1 MKIRTVL
8 IIVLFVVLASLIG
21 VLSALPGIGDRE
33 PYVEHF
39 HTFGDWSESV
49 PATCTEPGTFE
60 CKCTSCGEVKTR
72 HTPSLGHI
80 LGDWEKIGS
89 TYVKNCNQCGE
100 KVAVQEIFDTTADEV
115 NYCLSPDR
123 KSYIVLGVKSC
134 KYGVIVIPNEVDG
147 LKVVRVAE
155 NAFKNSK
162 DIDTIILP
170 DTLEEISANAFFG
183 SSIRR
188 IYIPDSVKTIG
199 EYAFSECPNLESVIL
214 PNSLEYI
221 SPYLFAESTNLSE
234 VYIPENVGS
243 IPEKA
248 FYLTGITSVT
258 IPKNATVIGKHA
270 FANCKQLKS
279 VTLHEGILSV
289 GTMAFEKCTSLEEI
303 HLPESATQIGEWV
316 FAWCESLKRAS
327 LPSTLTAIPSY
338 TFYGCTSLEAFEI
351 PDGVKKLGCSCFTG
365 CRSLTEIDLP
375 DGLSAWEFG
384 VFEGCSS
391 LKSIVIPE
399 QITSIDTMTFAY
411 CTSLESIYIP
421 ASVRNISITAFIHTG
436 DNLTNITVAPEN
448 SIYSSDGKTLY
459 LFKKVLLGAADGSIP
474 KDATEIYACAFYG
487 RTALTEIYIPK
498 NIVKIESSA
507 FENCPNVTSI
517 TYEGTVAEWKEV
529 ELGMDW
535 FVGSDIDVVHCSDG
549 DTELVVERSP
559 SMWD

>member
-8 IIVLFVVLASLIG
+8 IIVLFVVSASLIG
-21 VLSALPGIGDRE
+21 VLSTLPGIGDRK

-60 CKCTSCGEVKTR
+60 RKCTVCGESETR
-72 HTPSLGHI
+72 NTSPLGHI

-89 TYVKNCNQCGE
+89 TYVKNCTQCGE
-100 KVAVQEIFDTTADEV
+100 KVAVQEIFDTTADEI

-188 IYIPDSVKTIG
+188 IHIPDSVKVIG
-199 EYAFSECPNLESVIL
+199 ECAFSECPNLEKLIF
-214 PNSLEYI
+214 PNSLESI
-221 SPYLFAESTNLSE
+221 PEKLCTKSEGLTE
-234 VYIPENVGS
+234 VYIPGS
-243 IPEKA
+243 VKE
-248 FYLTGITSVT
+248 
-258 IPKNATVIGKHA
+258 IGKHA
-270 FANCKQLKS
+270 FSNCKQLKS

-351 PDGVKKLGCSCFTG
+351 PYGVKKLGCSCFAG

-384 VFEGCSS
+384 IFEGCSS

-421 ASVRNISITAFIHTG
+421 ASVRNISTTAFIHTG

-448 SIYSSDGKTLY
+448 SIYSSDEKTLY

-474 KDATEIYACAFYG
+474 KDVTEIYACAFYG

-498 NIVKIESSA
+498 NIVKIGSSA
-507 FENCPNVTSI
+507 FEGCPSVTSI

-559 SMWD
+559 SMFH

>member
-21 VLSALPGIGDRE
+21 VLLTLPGIGDRE

-60 CKCTSCGEVKTR
+60 RKCTVCGEVKTR

-80 LGDWEKIGS
+80 LGDWEKTGS
-89 TYVKNCNQCGE
+89 TYVKNCTQCGE
-100 KVAVQEIFDTTADEV
+100 KVEVQEIFDTTADEI

-199 EYAFSECPNLESVIL
+199 EYAFSECPNLEKLIF
-214 PNSLEYI
+214 PNSLESI
-221 SPYLFAESTNLSE
+221 PGNLCAESEGLTE
-234 VYIPENVGS
+234 VYIPGSVKEIGEN
-243 IPEKA
+243 A
-248 FYLTGITSVT
+248 FTR
-258 IPKNATVIGKHA
+258 
-270 FANCKQLKS
+270 CKQLKK
-279 VTLHEGILSV
+279 VTLSEGLLSIASR
-289 GTMAFEKCTSLEEI
+289 AFSQCAALEEI
-303 HLPESATQIGEWV
+303 RVPESATVLGEYI
-316 FAWCESLKRAS
+316 FSACGSLKRAT
-327 LPSTLTAIPSY
+327 LPSTITEIPVQ
-338 TFYGCTSLEAFEI
+338 TFSQTSLESFQI
-351 PDGVKKLGCSCFTG
+351 PTGVKKLDRGCFAGT
-365 CRSLTEIDLP
+365 SLTEIDLP
-375 DGLSAWEFG
+375 EGLTTLGSA
-384 VFEGCSS
+384 VFSGCSS
-391 LKSIVIPE
+391 LKSLSIPE
-399 QITSIDTMTFAY
+399 GILALDNFVLAG
-411 CTSLESIYIP
+411 CTSLESLHLP
-421 ASVRNISITAFIHTG
+421 ASLITINVTAFHGTG
-436 DNLTNITVAPEN
+436 DSLTNITVAPGN
-448 SIYSSDGKTLY
+448 SKYSSDGKTLY
-459 LFKKVLLGAADGSIP
+459 NYKKVLLGAADGSIP
-474 KDATEIYACAFYG
+474 KDVTGIYACAFYG

-498 NIVKIESSA
+498 NIVKIEGSA
-507 FENCPNVTSI
+507 FEHCQSVTSI

-535 FVGSDIDVVHCSDG
+535 FIGSDIDVVHCSDG

-559 SMWD
+559 SMFD

>member
-8 IIVLFVVLASLIG
+8 IIVLFVVSASLIG
-21 VLSALPGIGDRE
+21 VLSTLPGIGDLK

-60 CKCTSCGEVKTR
+60 RKCTVCGESETR
-72 HTPSLGHI
+72 NTSPLGHI

-89 TYVKNCNQCGE
+89 TYVKNCTQCGE
-100 KVAVQEIFDTTADEV
+100 KVAVQEIFDTTADEI

-188 IYIPDSVKTIG
+188 IHIPDSVKVIG
-199 EYAFSECPNLESVIL
+199 ECAFSECPNLEKLIF
-214 PNSLEYI
+214 PNSLENI
-221 SPYLFAESTNLSE
+221 PENLCAESEGLTE
-234 VYIPENVGS
+234 VYIPGSVKEIGEN
-243 IPEKA
+243 A
-248 FYLTGITSVT
+248 FTR
-258 IPKNATVIGKHA
+258 
-270 FANCKQLKS
+270 CKQLKK
-279 VTLHEGILSV
+279 VTLSEGLLSIANW
-289 GTMAFEKCTSLEEI
+289 AFSQCAALEEI
-303 HLPESATQIGEWV
+303 RVPESATVLGEYI
-316 FAWCESLKRAS
+316 FSACSSLKRAT
-327 LPSTLTAIPSY
+327 LPSTITEIPVQ
-338 TFYGCTSLEAFEI
+338 TFSQTSLESFQI
-351 PDGVKKLGCSCFTG
+351 PTGVKKLGRGCFAGT
-365 CRSLTEIDLP
+365 SLTEIDLP
-375 DGLSAWEFG
+375 EGLTTLGSA
-384 VFEGCSS
+384 VFSGCSS
-391 LKSIVIPE
+391 LKSLSIPE
-399 QITSIDTMTFAY
+399 GILTLDSYVLAN
-411 CTSLESIYIP
+411 CTSLENLHLP
-421 ASVRNISITAFIHTG
+421 ASLINITVTAFHGTG
-436 DNLTNITVAPEN
+436 DSLTNITVAPEN

-459 LFKKVLLGAADGSIP
+459 WYKKVLLGAADGSIP
-474 KDATEIYACAFYG
+474 KDVTEIYACAFYG

-498 NIVKIESSA
+498 NIVKIGSSA
-507 FENCPNVTSI
+507 FEGCPSVTSI

-559 SMWD
+559 SMFH